1 MDAMEN
7 QDANEDTTQQNLSFE
22 GLLLGFVL
30 VVSFIIVT
38 AFIFAKLGIEPPRES
53 GPLPWMAK

>member
-7 QDANEDTTQQNLSFE
+7 QDTEEDTRQQTLSSE

-30 VVSFIIVT
+30 VVLFIVVT
-38 AFIFAKLGIEPPRES
+38 AFIFAKLGIEPPREV
-53 GPLPWMAK
+53 GPLPWMAN

>member
-1 MDAMEN
+1 MEN
-7 QDANEDTTQQNLSFE
+7 QDTEEDTRQQTLSSE

-30 VVSFIIVT
+30 VVLFIVVT
-38 AFIFAKLGIEPPRES
+38 AFIFAKLGIEPPREV